1 MMLSNFPMVTGI
13 IPPQIRHF
21 RFSIFALET
30 LELEWQCSQY
40 LELNPTRANVAI
52 PLISIPI
59 FSPRL
64 TFRTHITVPTCLSW
78 DRGLFLARN
87 THSVSST

>member
-1 MMLSNFPMVTGI
+1 MVSGI
-13 IPPQIRHF
+13 IPPPIPHF

-52 PLISIPI
+52 PLVSIPM
-59 FSPRL
+59 S
-64 TFRTHITVPTCLSW
+64 HITVPTCLSW

-87 THSVSST
+87 TRSVSST